1 MKQLKE
7 ILRSPLA
14 LMSLALIVGL
24 AIVSTSQI
32 VNGDYGFFTGTWPI
46 ILGATFFMILGAYGN
61 AIYDAWQ
68 IDLIRAKTPSDQKV
82 QTLKHPK
89 RFLLRA
95 FAAAVFSM
103 AVYREFS
110 FEWIMLTVYQ
120 GSVFWL
126 FFDPFLSVKRG
137 LDWHYLSVWYRSS
150 WLDRIFK
157 GRKMLW
163 IIVKLVLCGVA
174 LTCLIIV

>member
-14 LMSLALIVGL
+14 LMSLALIGGL
-24 AIVSTSQI
+24 SIISTSQI
-32 VNGDYGFFTGTWPI
+32 VNGDYGFFYGSWPI

-61 AIYDAWQ
+61 AIYDANQ
-68 IDLIRAKTPSDQKV
+68 LELIRRGVLQYHKIP
-82 QTLKHPK
+82 TLNHNK

-95 FAAAVFSM
+95 FAAGVFSM

-110 FEWIMLTVYQ
+110 FEWVMLTLYQ
-120 GSVFWL
+120 GSVFWI

-137 LDWHYLSVWYRSS
+137 LEWHYLSVWYRSS
-150 WLDRIFK
+150 WLDLIFK
-157 GRKMLW
+157 GNKITWLLA
-163 IIVKLVLCGVA
+163 KVA
-174 LTCLIIV
+174 LCAISFYFASL